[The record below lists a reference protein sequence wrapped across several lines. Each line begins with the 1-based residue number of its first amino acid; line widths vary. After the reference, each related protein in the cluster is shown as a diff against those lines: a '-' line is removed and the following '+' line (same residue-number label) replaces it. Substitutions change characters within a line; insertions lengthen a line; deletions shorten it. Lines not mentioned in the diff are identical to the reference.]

1 MAQHDTL
8 NSAVET
14 KSGSSDND
22 QDLMNQLSSWLR
34 EAEAAKSETN
44 YRTESTEDMSFY
56 AGDQDSQEV
65 KNELIDKQRPNTT
78 YNIILPKI
86 NMLTGLAAQSHRSPY
101 AFPITSEDEA
111 ITEVMNGVLKHYR
124 RRLDLQDMEVA
135 AFDKAVKAGRS
146 FLHIWVSKEN
156 PFKPTIKAKLI
167 DGDQCWVDPSSTE
180 YDLSDARFFF
190 ADEWF
195 DKGTIKQRWGLS
207 EEDFAQVTQTSS
219 NMPSFFDSVK
229 NLYRI
234 SQCWFYKYETMCWYK
249 NVKGSIEK
257 CSPAEFQ
264 KMTVQFQDMGMLAPE
279 MRKSLTK
286 VLYYAI
292 FSGSKILETGR
303 APYKHNKIPYIL
315 FGAYKNDVENR
326 WFSAINMMKDP
337 QRGLNT
343 IRRQLVH
350 LLQTLPKGIL
360 VHEVG
365 AVLNIDE
372 YETRSSDP
380 SFHLEVAKDAISK
393 YKFEQQP
400 QISPIYQSLDGMFNQ
415 STKDVS
421 GIQDSLMGEQTS
433 SREAGVVVRLRQ
445 ESGVAV
451 LYVLFRGFR
460 KSRINSCKMML
471 SLIQQYVTEQEIIRI
486 EGAEGTKLLTINN
499 QMNPELAGFNDV
511 GALEYDIDIDEV
523 ADNAT
528 MRAAIL
534 DILMS
539 FSQNNPGTIPPD
551 LILEY
556 SDLPLSAKQRVRE
569 YMDQQQALEN
579 KRFAIEQGIKMHQ
592 VLGQQKIA
600 DDQNAIS
607 AQQAV
612 QAGKQNQ
619 GGSKNG

>member
-1 MAQHDTL
+1 MAPHDTV
-8 NSAVET
+8 NSAIET
-14 KSGSSDND
+14 TPSGTPDD
-22 QDLMNQLSSWLR
+22 QELMNQLSSWLR
-34 EAEAAKSETN
+34 EAEAAKSEVN
-44 YRTESTEDMSFY
+44 YRTESSEDMAFY
-56 AGDQDSQEV
+56 AGDQDTQEV
-65 KNELIDKQRPNTT
+65 KNELIDKQRPATT

-101 AFPITSEDEA
+101 VFPVTSEDEA
-111 ITEVMNGVLKHYR
+111 ITELMNGVLKHYR
-124 RRLDLQDMEVA
+124 RRLGLQDMEVA
-135 AFDKAVKAGRS
+135 AFDKAIKGGRC

-167 DGDQCWVDPSSTE
+167 DGDQCWIDPSSTE

-195 DKGTIKQRWGLS
+195 DKGTIKQRWGLKDD
-207 EEDFAQVTQTSS
+207 DFSQMSQTSS
-219 NMPSFFDSVK
+219 NIPAFFDSVR

-249 NVKGSIEK
+249 NVKGNIEK
-257 CSPAEFQ
+257 CSPDEFK
-264 KMTVQFQDMGMLAPE
+264 KMTEEYQQMGMPAPE
-279 MRKSLTK
+279 MRRSMTK

-292 FSGSKILETGR
+292 FSGSKILETKR
-303 APYKHNKIPYIL
+303 APYKHNTIPYIL

-326 WFSAINMMKDP
+326 WFSAITMMKDP

-380 SFHLEVAKDAISK
+380 SFHLEVAKDGISK

-460 KSRINSCKMML
+460 KSRIASCKMML
-471 SLIQQYVTEQEIIRI
+471 SLIQQYVTEQEIVRI
-486 EGAEGTKLLTINN
+486 DGAEGTKLLAINS
-499 QMNPELAGFNDV
+499 QMNPEVAGFNDV

-569 YMDQQQALEN
+569 YMDQQQELAN
-579 KRFAIEQGIKMHQ
+579 KRFAIEQGIKLHSVM
-592 VLGQQKIA
+592 GKQKV
-600 DDQNAIS
+600 DEQKNAI
-607 AQQAV
+607 AAH
-612 QAGKQNQ
+612 AATKPEPKPTGGK
-619 GGSKNG
+619 

>member
-1 MAQHDTL
+1 MAQHDTIE
-8 NSAVET
+8 SAVKT
-14 KSGSSDND
+14 RTDSSNSE
-22 QDLMNQLSSWLR
+22 QELLNQLSEWLR
-34 EAEAAKSETN
+34 EAEAADSETN
-44 YRTESTEDMSFY
+44 YRTESAEDLEFY
-56 AGDQDSQEV
+56 AGEQDTEDV
-65 KNELIDKQRPNTT
+65 KQELIDKNRPDTT

-101 AFPITSEDEA
+101 VFPVTSEDEA
-111 ITEVMNGVLKHYR
+111 LTELMNGGLKHFR
-124 RRLDLQDMEVA
+124 RRLDLQDREVEC
-135 AFDKAVKAGRS
+135 FDKAVKGGRC
-146 FLHIWVSKEN
+146 FLHMWVSKEN
-156 PFKPTIKAKLI
+156 PFKPTIKAKII
-167 DGDQCWVDPSSTE
+167 DGDQCWMDPSSTE
-180 YDLSDARFFF
+180 YDMSDARFFF

-195 DKGTIKQRWGLS
+195 DKGTIKQRWNL
-207 EEDFAQVTQTSS
+207 EDEDFVSMSQTSDK
-219 NMPSFFDSVK
+219 MPTFFDAVK

-234 SQCWFYKYETMCWYK
+234 SQCWYYKYETMCWYR
-249 NVKGSIEK
+249 NQKGNIEK
-257 CSPAEFQ
+257 CSQADWKKMEVEFQ
-264 KMTVQFQDMGMLAPE
+264 NMGMPAPE
-279 MRKSLTK
+279 MRLSMTR
-286 VLYYAI
+286 VLYFAI
-292 FSGSKILETGR
+292 FSGSKILEHGR
-303 APYKHNKIPYIL
+303 SPYKHNSIPYIL

-365 AVLNIDE
+365 AILNIDE

-380 SFHLEVAKDAISK
+380 SFHLEVGKDAIGK

-400 QISPIYQSLDGMFNQ
+400 QISPIYQQLDGMFNQ

-460 KSRINSCKMML
+460 KSRINSCKMLL
-471 SLIQQYVTEQEIIRI
+471 SLMQQYVTDEEIIRI
-486 EGAEGTKLLTINN
+486 EGQDGVRLLTINS
-499 QMNPELAGFNDV
+499 QTNPEVDGFNDI
-511 GALEYDIDIDEV
+511 GALEYDIDIDET

-539 FSQNNPGTIPPD
+539 FSQNNPGSIPPD

-556 SDLPLSAKQRVRE
+556 SDLPLSAKNRVRE
-569 YMDQQQALEN
+569 YNAQQQELEN

-592 VLGQQKIA
+592 VIGAQKVAEA
-600 DDQNAIS
+600 DTAIKAKQA
-607 AQQAV
+607 AQPQTKTG
-612 QAGKQNQ
+612 GK
-619 GGSKNG
+619 

>member
-8 NSAVET
+8 ESAIKT
-14 KSGSSDND
+14 QTSSSDSN
-22 QDLMNQLSSWLR
+22 QTLLNQLTEWLR
-34 EAEAAKSETN
+34 EAEAAKGESN
-44 YRTESTEDMSFY
+44 YRTESTEDLEFY
-56 AGDQDSQEV
+56 AGEQDTDLV
-65 KNELIDKQRPNTT
+65 KQELIDKNRPATT

-86 NMLTGLAAQSHRSPY
+86 NMLTGLAAQSHRSPFV
-101 AFPITSEDEA
+101 FPVTSEDEA
-111 ITEVMNGVLKHYR
+111 LTELMNGVLKHFR
-124 RRLDLQDMEVA
+124 RRLDLQDKEVEC
-135 AFDKAVKAGRS
+135 FDKAVKGGRS

-156 PFKPTIKAKLI
+156 PFKPTIKAKII
-167 DGDQCWVDPSSTE
+167 DGDQCWMDPSSTE
-180 YDLSDARFFF
+180 YDMSDARFFF

-195 DKGTIKQRWGLS
+195 DKGTIKQRWSLDD
-207 EEDFAQVTQTSS
+207 EDFVSMSQTSD
-219 NMPSFFDSVK
+219 NAPAFFDTIK
-229 NLYRI
+229 NLYRV
-234 SQCWFYKYETMCWYK
+234 SQCWYYKYETMCWYRTQ
-249 NVKGSIEK
+249 KGKIEK
-257 CSPAEFQ
+257 CTSSEWTKMEEEFRN
-264 KMTVQFQDMGMLAPE
+264 MGMPAPE
-279 MRKSLTK
+279 MRKSITK
-286 VLYYAI
+286 VLYFAI
-292 FSGSKILETGR
+292 FSGTKILESGR
-303 APYKHNKIPYIL
+303 SPYKHNTIPYIL
-315 FGAYKNDVENR
+315 FGAYKNDIENR

-365 AVLNIDE
+365 AILNIDE

-380 SFHLEVAKDAISK
+380 SFHLEVVKDGITK

-400 QISPIYQSLDGMFNQ
+400 QISPIYGQLDGMFNQ

-460 KSRINSCKMML
+460 KSRINSCKMLL
-471 SLIQQYVTEQEIIRI
+471 SLMQQYVTDQEIVRI
-486 EGAEGTKLLTINN
+486 EGQEGTKLLEINS
-499 QMNPELAGFNDV
+499 QTNPEVDGFNDI
-511 GALEYDIDIDEV
+511 GALEYDIDIDEA

-539 FSQNNPGTIPPD
+539 FAQNNPGSIPPD

-556 SDLPLSAKQRVRE
+556 SDLPLSAKNRVRE
-569 YMDQQQALEN
+569 YNEQQRVLEN
-579 KRFAIEQGIKMHQ
+579 KRFAIEQGIRAQ
-592 VLGQQKIA
+592 QIIGQQKIGE
-600 DDQNAIS
+600 DQNAI
-607 AQQAV
+607 AAH
-612 QAGKQNQ
+612 QN
-619 GGSKNG
+619 SS

>member
-1 MAQHDTL
+1 MAQHDTQD
-8 NSAVET
+8 SAIVT
-14 KSGSSDND
+14 KSAGSDGD
-22 QDLMNQLSSWLR
+22 QELMNQLLSWLH
-34 EAEAAKSETN
+34 EAEGADSEVN
-44 YRTESTEDMSFY
+44 YRTEAKEDLKFY
-56 AGDQDSQEV
+56 AGDQDTDTVKQE
-65 KNELIDKQRPNTT
+65 LLDKSRPDTT

-101 AFPITSEDEA
+101 AFPISTEDEA
-111 ITEVMNGVLKHYR
+111 LTEIMNGTMKHYR
-124 RRLDLQDMEVA
+124 RRLDLTDKEVDC
-135 AFDKAVKAGRS
+135 FDKSVKAGRCY
-146 FLHIWVSKEN
+146 LHLWVSKEN
-156 PFKPTIKAKLI
+156 PFKPTIKAKII

-180 YDLSDARFFF
+180 YDMSDARFFF

-195 DKGTIKQRWGLS
+195 DKGTIKQRWNID
-207 EEDFAQVTQTSS
+207 EDEFSLMSQNSAGR
-219 NMPSFFDSVK
+219 PSFFDNVK

-234 SQCWFYKYETMCWYK
+234 SACWYYKYEKMCWYK
-249 NVKGSIEK
+249 NSKGNIDKLSKEDWNAMVK
-257 CSPAEFQ
+257 
-264 KMTVQFQDMGMLAPE
+264 TYQDAGVSVPE
-279 MRKSLTK
+279 MRESMTRIM
-286 VLYYAI
+286 YFAI
-292 FSGSKILETGR
+292 FSGTKVLETGR
-303 APYKHNKIPYIL
+303 SPYKHNNIPYIQ
-315 FGAYKNDVENR
+315 FGAYKNDYENR

-365 AVLNIDE
+365 AILNIDE

-380 SFHLEVAKDAISK
+380 SFHLEVAKDGIGK

-451 LYVLFRGFR
+451 LYVLFKGFR
-460 KSRINSCKMML
+460 KSRIASCKMLL
-471 SLIQQYVTEQEIIRI
+471 SLIQQYVTEEEVIRI
-486 EGAEGTKLLTINN
+486 EGQDGVSLLRINS
-499 QMNPELAGFNDV
+499 QTNPEIEGFNDV
-511 GALEYDIDIDEV
+511 GAMEYDIDIDEV

-569 YMDQQQALEN
+569 YNKEQQELEN

-592 VLGQQKIA
+592 VVGAQRTA
-600 DDQNAIS
+600 DADTAIKAS
-607 AQQAV
+607 QAAK
-612 QAGKQNQ
+612 QPQNQ
-619 GGSKNG
+619 GGK